1 MQNIDKHFSSREL
14 WKNFACHLF
23 LLTQKL
29 NETRS
34 WMLKNFEIWNCISFF
49 WIIFPWYKIV
59 KLAENSRWMVLVI
72 YSVIWIYY
80 VSTLVLWIMKIDGIK
95 NILSA
100 LQTWFKSCV
109 KRFKDRGTFEASKYL
124 NLFNLETIVEI
135 NPKFHEVPRK
145 SREIFRLWML
155 NVREN
160 FPQILINANQK
171 EMRNMQEWFER
182 YKNFSLHFLFDR

>member
-1 MQNIDKHFSSREL
+1 
-14 WKNFACHLF
+14 
-23 LLTQKL
+23 
-29 NETRS
+29 
-34 WMLKNFEIWNCISFF
+34 
-49 WIIFPWYKIV
+49 
-59 KLAENSRWMVLVI
+59 
-72 YSVIWIYY
+72 
-80 VSTLVLWIMKIDGIK
+80 MKIDGIK

-109 KRFKDRGTFEASKYL
+109 KCFKDRETFEASKYL